1 MAAHGSVRRSQVVTT
16 YGPGALVAVG
26 DESFMVAGI
35 HRWAVQEADAVP
47 ERRLEDQLRVHSL
60 YLPPSEGDAFE
71 RARGLPVIR
80 FPLMHSCPGCKRL
93 DWHWHLSDGDRN
105 TCNRCDRPL
114 VPSRFVTAC
123 DAGHIEDF
131 PYSRW
136 VHGGR
141 AGDGDHRLE
150 LTATGKSAALRDIVV
165 KCSCGAARSLEGA
178 FDRKELSQVARCNG
192 RRPWLG
198 DQEDCGAALRTLQR
212 GASNVWFSSVRSA
225 LSIPPWSDGVFQL
238 LERHWLM
245 LKTIRDPAMLRN
257 VLQGM
262 GAALTAHGHDIE
274 EIVRA
279 VLARQAEEAGDRG
292 DAANFRRDEYGAL
305 LAGREE
311 RDQDQQFVATA
322 GPPPDGL
329 GDHFDRVAIVPR
341 LREVRVLVGFTRLHP
356 PSADESEATATLAP
370 LANGETGWLPAIEVK
385 GEGLFLRWDEQAL
398 AAWES
403 RDAVRGRVG
412 DLDERHR
419 ALAEQRKIKHRRR
432 VTPRLVM
439 IHTFAHVLIDQMS
452 LDAGYPAAS
461 LRERL
466 YVDEDM
472 RGLLIYTATSDS
484 AGSLGGVVAQGAPD
498 RLEGLV
504 REAVNRAAW
513 CSADPVCVEATV
525 TGADGLN
532 AAACHACA
540 LLPEVSCEERNML
553 LDRALLVGT
562 PNKPELGY
570 FVQLLEEA

>member
-1 MAAHGSVRRSQVVTT
+1 MTPRGSVRRSQVVTT
-16 YGPGALVAVG
+16 YGPGALVAVD

-35 HRWAVQEADAVP
+35 HRWPVQEADAVP
-47 ERRLEDQLRVHSL
+47 ERRLEEQLHVHSL
-60 YLPPSEGDAFE
+60 YLPPSEGDAFGP
-71 RARGLPVIR
+71 ARGIPVIR

-105 TCNRCDRPL
+105 ICNACDRPL

-123 DAGHIEDF
+123 DSGHIEDF
-131 PYSRW
+131 PYLRW
-136 VHGGR
+136 VHGGA
-141 AGDGDHRLE
+141 AGDGEHRLE
-150 LTATGKSAALRDIVV
+150 LTATGKSAALRDILVS
-165 KCSCGAARSLEGA
+165 CSCGAKRTLEGA
-178 FDRKELSQVARCNG
+178 FDRKELSQVARCSG

-198 DQEDCGAALRTLQR
+198 DQVDCGAALRTLQR

-245 LKTIRDPAMLRN
+245 LKTIRDPAMLHN

-262 GAALTAHGHDIE
+262 GAALTAHGHDID

-279 VLARQAEEAGDRG
+279 VLARQAEEAGDRS
-292 DAANFRRDEYGAL
+292 DLANLRRDEYGAL
-305 LAGREE
+305 LAGRDEHE
-311 RDQDQQFVATA
+311 QDQQFVATA
-322 GPPPDGL
+322 GPPPTGL
-329 GDHFDRVAIVPR
+329 SALFDRVAIVPR

-356 PSADESEATATLAP
+356 PTGDDSELASSLAP
-370 LANGETGWLPAIEVK
+370 LANGETGWLPSIEVK
-385 GEGLFLRWDEQAL
+385 GEGLFLRWDEQHL
-398 AAWES
+398 AAWEVI
-403 RDAVRGRVG
+403 DAVRRRVHK
-412 DLDERHR
+412 LDERHR
-419 ALAEQRKIKHRRR
+419 ALSEQRGAKHRRS
-432 VTPRLVM
+432 VTPRLVL
-439 IHTFAHVLIDQMS
+439 IHTFAHILIDQMS

-484 AGSLGGVVAQGAPD
+484 GGSLGGVVAQGAPD
-498 RLEGLV
+498 RLDGLV

-513 CSADPVCVEATV
+513 CSADPVCIEATV

-532 AAACHACA
+532 VAACHACT

-562 PNKPELGY
+562 PDTPALGY
-570 FVQLLEEA
+570 FVDLLEDR

>member
-1 MAAHGSVRRSQVVTT
+1 MKTRGSVRRAQVVTT
-16 YGPGALVAVG
+16 YGPGALVAVD

-35 HRWAVQEADAVP
+35 HRWPVQEADAVP
-47 ERRLEDQLRVHSL
+47 ERRLEEQLHVHSL
-60 YLPPSEGDAFE
+60 YLPPSEGDAFGP
-71 RARGLPVIR
+71 ARGIPVIR

-105 TCNRCDRPL
+105 ICNACDRPL

-123 DAGHIEDF
+123 DSGHIEDF

-136 VHGGR
+136 VHGGA
-141 AGDGDHRLE
+141 AGDGEHRLE
-150 LTATGKSAALRDIVV
+150 LTATGKSAALRDILVS
-165 KCSCGAARSLEGA
+165 CSCGARRTLEGA
-178 FDRKELSQVARCNG
+178 FNRNELSQVARCGG

-198 DQEDCGAALRTLQR
+198 DQVDCGAALRTLQR

-262 GAALTAHGHDIE
+262 GAALTAHGHDID

-279 VLARQAEEAGDRG
+279 VLARQAEEAGDQS
-292 DAANFRRDEYGAL
+292 DLANLRRDEYGAL
-305 LAGREE
+305 LAGRDE

-322 GPPPDGL
+322 GPPPEGL
-329 GDHFDRVAIVPR
+329 SALFDRVAIVPR

-356 PSADESEATATLAP
+356 PTGDDSELASSLAP

-385 GEGLFLRWDEQAL
+385 GEGLFLRWDEQHL
-398 AAWES
+398 AAWEAT
-403 RDAVRGRVG
+403 DAVRRRVHT
-412 DLDERHR
+412 LDERHR
-419 ALAEQRKIKHRRR
+419 ALSEQHGAKHRRP
-432 VTPRLVM
+432 VTPRLVL
-439 IHTFAHVLIDQMS
+439 IHTFAHILIDQMS

-484 AGSLGGVVAQGAPD
+484 GGSLGGVVAQGAPD

-513 CSADPVCVEATV
+513 CSADPVCIEATV

-532 AAACHACA
+532 VAACHACT

-553 LDRALLVGT
+553 LDRAVLVGT
-562 PNKPELGY
+562 PDKPELGY
-570 FVQLLEEA
+570 FVELLEDG